1 VGTSAN
7 AVTFTTTAAQTIDA
21 LASGADSLAAAWD
34 HVTFIS
40 DDANWMRF
48 PKA

>member
-1 VGTSAN
+1 MNNLEQFGPILG
-7 AVTFTTTAAQTIDA
+7 AV
-21 LASGADSLAAAWD
+21 LAWD